1 MNITTDGNIFVI
13 MDDEALDA
21 MPAGLV
27 VAEMPRGREEVE
39 SYREEPDLFH
49 VFEVGETPRD
59 LLRIDPVDG
68 TRSVASWPIYPVR
81 VVNPEFLLSE
91 GEVMGFEVGQR
102 VRVIGSHYSS
112 EELGPGAT
120 GTVIDVGH
128 PVGWDYCVQIDNE
141 DAFYGNESG
150 WGYEAY
156 ELESLPV
163 KSTTV
168 EPGRPEEW
176 MAYDWA
182 DELMEAYAKE
192 EIPVHTGAG
201 CCGKY
206 DPCPKS
212 EPVAVRVTII
222 EFDLVG
228 N

>member
-1 MNITTDGNIFVI
+1 MNITTDGNTFTVE
-13 MDDEALDA
+13 DDHALDSL
-21 MPAGLV
+21 PAGV
-27 VAEMPRGREEVE
+27 VLAELPREGEKV
-39 SYREEPDLFH
+39 SYEQEPHLFYM
-49 VFEVGETPRD
+49 FETQG
-59 LLRIDPVDG
+59 DG
-68 TRSVASWPIYPVR
+68 TVKRVTERGLTDEGWIMLPAR
-81 VVNPEFLLSE
+81 VVNPEILLSE

-102 VRVIGSHYSS
+102 VRVTGSHYSS
-112 EELGPGAT
+112 EELGLGAT

-212 EPVAVRVTII
+212 EPVSVRVTII